1 MNQQSLPP
9 RSRRP
14 LPRCLHARGQ
24 GSHRD
29 RKRWGGLSVREYGTY
44 RADHTV
50 VLLHG
55 LCLSKA
61 FWDLQIA
68 ELIRQWGDNLRIIAY
83 RSLLLSGALRSLV
96 NTLN

>member
-29 RKRWGGLSVREYGTY
+29 RKRWGGLSVREY
-44 RADHTV
+44 A
-50 VLLHG
+50 LL
-55 LCLSKA
+55 
-61 FWDLQIA
+61 Q
-68 ELIRQWGDNLRIIAY
+68 
-83 RSLLLSGALRSLV
+83 LLLRPLRELGPARHHGIPNVVVDSTV
-96 NTLN
+96 TSSPPCGTTGMGRSRAPPGTQ